1 MAFWLDL
8 MFGNPIGLLSMIVIF
23 STIGIISYL
32 MWMFYTMSA
41 DPEN

>member
-1 MAFWLDL
+1 LA
-8 MFGNPIGLLSMIVIF
+8 SMIVIF

-32 MWMFYTMSA
+32 MWMFYTKSA

>member
-8 MFGNPIGLLSMIVIF
+8 MFGNPIGLASMIVIF

-32 MWMFYTMSA
+32 MWMFYTKSA
-41 DPEN
+41 